1 MGGTQKQLNEC
12 TTPKT
17 IVATSAGHSS
27 SSTFIDVRRPSYDG
41 SKKEEEEEKYLLAM
55 DPLAKRRFLTMAKTS
70 NSVQV
75 AWTHPSEGLKT
86 LLYVLEYGVGIKV
99 AGKEQ
104 FRQIYKGKAHKCI
117 ITDLM
122 PRYYC
127 SFRILS
133 F

>member
-1 MGGTQKQLNEC
+1 MTRIPKIMGNTNKQHNDC

-17 IVATSAGHSS
+17 IGASSAVHST
-27 SSTFIDVRRPSYDG
+27 SSTFIDVRRPSNDG
-41 SKKEEEEEKYLLAM
+41 SKKEDEEEKNLLAF
-55 DPLAKRRFLTMAKTS
+55 DPLAKRRFVTMAKTS
-70 NSVQV
+70 TSVQV
-75 AWTHPSEGLKT
+75 AWTHPTEGLKT

-122 PRYYC
+122 PRYA
-127 SFRILS
+127 
-133 F
+133 